1 MPELTIHAIN
11 SMHTDET
18 KDVVHIECTTD
29 SHIADLDVHSGAL
42 STLVLG
48 LRQASEALLSGSGDF
63 FGQPLELTRTGL
75 VSLEDGRIMLE
86 LVFDG
91 SLRVVANV
99 PDPAIHAL
107 QECLF
112 AMDEL
117 RRPMTKGTTKH

>member
-1 MPELTIHAIN
+1 MPELTIHAIH
-11 SMHTDET
+11 SMRTDEVN
-18 KDVVHIECTTD
+18 DVVHIECMTENDT
-29 SHIADLDVHSGAL
+29 ADLDVHSGAL

-48 LRQASEALLSGSGDF
+48 LRQASKALMSGSGDF
-63 FGQPLELTRTGL
+63 SGQPLELTGTGL

-99 PDPAIHAL
+99 PDRAVSAL

-112 AMDEL
+112 TMGEL
-117 RRPMTKGTTKH
+117 RQPLTEETTKH

>member
-11 SMHTDET
+11 SMRTDEVR
-18 KDVVHIECTTD
+18 DVVHIECTTESD
-29 SHIADLDVHSGAL
+29 IADLDVHSSAL

-48 LRQASEALLSGSGDF
+48 LRQVSEALMRSPEFS
-63 FGQPLELTRTGL
+63 GQPLELTGAGL
-75 VSLEDGRIMLE
+75 VSRQDGSIMLE

-91 SLRVVANV
+91 ALRVIANV
-99 PDPAIHAL
+99 PDPAIPAL

-112 AMDEL
+112 VMDEV